1 MMRKIRKLL
10 VSAFYTLVFLAAIF
24 GPLLLQ
30 SQLSDD
36 LNQHPGNEQASSWA
50 NCRTPGPC

>member
-1 MMRKIRKLL
+1 MMGKIRKFL
-10 VSAFYTLVFLAAIF
+10 VSAFYTLVVLAAIF

-30 SQLSDD
+30 SQLSEDF
-36 LNQHPGNEQASSWA
+36 NHHPGNEQAWSWA